1 MRAGQDVRRVRMA
14 RTLQDEV
21 FTSGW
26 CEQDA
31 KVQDEQG
38 RKTTGKVV
46 TDEQGALKVAGM
58 LRNEPGALFL
68 QCSLF
73 FISFLLVLFFAPDF
87 SSLRLIS

>member
-14 RTLQDEV
+14 RILQDEV

-31 KVQDEQG
+31 QVQDEQG

-58 LRNEPGALFL
+58 LRNEPGALFFTVL
-68 QCSLF
+68 PF
-73 FISFLLVLFFAPDF
+73 FISLH
-87 SSLRLIS
+87 

>member
-1 MRAGQDVRRVRMA
+1 MKFSHRGD
-14 RTLQDEV
+14 
-21 FTSGW
+21 

-31 KVQDEQG
+31 KVQDEHG

-46 TDEQGALKVAGM
+46 KDEQGALKVAGM

-73 FISFLLVLFFAPDF
+73 LFPFTSAI
-87 SSLRLIS
+87 LRARFFHH

>member
-1 MRAGQDVRRVRMA
+1 MENESRSGCSAGQDGQGHFRMKFSH
-14 RTLQDEV
+14 R
-21 FTSGW
+21 GR

-31 KVQDEQG
+31 NVQDERG

-46 TDEQGALKVAGM
+46 TDEQGAPKVAGM

-73 FISFLLVLFFAPDF
+73 LFPFYWCY
-87 SSLRLIS
+87 SSRQIFHH